1 MKSEKLRDSE
11 GSNMSTLLKK
21 ADRDKII
28 KALNFDIGLEIGAI
42 IQYIMHEVMAEGVE
56 SPAIM
61 EKFESTSKDEM
72 KHLEKLAD
80 RVNYLGGMPNT
91 KPAPI
96 KVGGVIKKM
105 MQDDLDG
112 EYTAIKTYKEH
123 VKMCAEIGDTTTRLM
138 LEEILTD
145 EEGHADTW
153 ETILQ
158 KTMK

>member
-1 MKSEKLRDSE
+1 
-11 GSNMSTLLKK
+11 MSTLLSK
-21 ADRDKII
+21 ADREKII
-28 KALNFDIGLEIGAI
+28 KALNIAIGLEIGAI
-42 IQYIMHEVMAEGVE
+42 IQYIMHEVMAEGME

-61 EKFESTSKDEM
+61 EKFESISKDEM

-80 RVNYLGGMPNT
+80 RVNYLGGVPNT

-96 KVGGVIKKM
+96 KVGGALKKM
-105 MQDDLDG
+105 VQDDLNG
-112 EYTAIKTYKEH
+112 EYTAIKTYKSQ

-153 ETILQ
+153 ETVLQ
-158 KTMK
+158 KTVK

>member
-1 MKSEKLRDSE
+1 
-11 GSNMSTLLKK
+11 MSILLSS
-21 ADRDKII
+21 ADRQKII
-28 KALNFDIGLEIGAI
+28 KALNYAIGLEIGAI
-42 IQYIMHEVMAEGVE
+42 IQYTMHEVMAEGME

-61 EKFESTSKDEM
+61 GKFESIAKDEM
-72 KHLEKLAD
+72 KHLERLAE
-80 RVNYLGGMPNT
+80 RVNYLGGIPNT

-96 KVGGVIKKM
+96 KVGGPLKKM
-105 MQDDLDG
+105 IQDDLDG

-123 VKMCAEIGDTTTRLM
+123 VKMCAGIGDTTSRLM

-158 KTMK
+158 KTVK